1 MQRRFLSSIN
11 FTKEE
16 AESLKKLRIIKQNLI
31 HVQGLPK
38 NLANTEVLKSKE
50 YFGQYGTI
58 KNIILSRKRNPENNK
73 EAYSVYITYEN
84 KIEAACAIL
93 CVDSLLICGKIIRAF
108 FGTTKY
114 CSYFLDNRKCPN
126 SKKCLFLHQLVTNK
140 EIIIDAN
147 TNFSYNEHLNMSK
160 KIIEQSNLDT
170 KNIFWI
176 KQKNSRSVL
185 PSIDFIFLTEEQK
198 EKYFGPGNFSYIRSS
213 DDREIDIFNIINVYN
228 VNNVKLDIKKNKS
241 QNNGFTLYGN
251 KNTKNIVIPKNIKF
265 LNNKHNVIT
274 KNYQEPYEL
283 YNIFKDSIKHIL
295 LSKPFFCNIRNAPF
309 KKMEY
314 NYFKNDLSKKGVDI
328 NLVLEGCLDCM
339 KDCIQ

>member
-1 MQRRFLSSIN
+1 MQGRFLSSIN

-58 KNIILSRKRNPENNK
+58 TNIILSRKRNPENNK
-73 EAYSVYITYEN
+73 EACSVYITYEN

-295 LSKPFFCNIRNAPF
+295 LSKPFFCNIRNAPL